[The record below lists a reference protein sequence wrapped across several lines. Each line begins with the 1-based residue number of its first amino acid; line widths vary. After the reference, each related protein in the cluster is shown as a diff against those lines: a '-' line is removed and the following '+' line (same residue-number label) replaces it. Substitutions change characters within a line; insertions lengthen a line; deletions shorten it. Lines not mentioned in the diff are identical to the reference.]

1 MTRTVVMWFRRD
13 LRLADLPALQAA
25 AADGANVVP
34 LFVVDPT
41 FARAGLARRAFM
53 AEALQALDDSAG
65 GALVYRHGK
74 PSSVVA
80 TLAAE
85 VGASAVYVSGD
96 HSPYGRARDAE
107 VARALDEAGTHLV
120 EVGTPYAVQPGAVV
134 KADGRP
140 YSVFSPFSRA
150 WRRHRWPEPGGVPE
164 VDWCG
169 APSVPCDGP
178 PDLPQVDID
187 FTGAGEAA
195 AHAQWEAFLPRI
207 ATYKEDRDL
216 PALDATSRL
225 SAALKWGL
233 VHPRQLLADLGTGEG
248 DESFATELAWREF
261 YADVVHHRPRG
272 GWENLD
278 RRMDAMP
285 VDTDEEARSR
295 MRRWAA
301 GLTGYPIVDAGMRQL
316 LATGWMHNRVRM
328 VVASFLVKDLHLPWQ
343 WGARYFMG
351 HLIDGDLASNSLG
364 WQWVAGTGTDAAPYF
379 RIFNPTTQGRRFDPE
394 GDYVRRW
401 VPELAAIKGAGV
413 HEPGLRRP
421 DDYPPPM
428 VDHRSERDEALLR
441 YRVVT
446 SGSR

>member
-1 MTRTVVMWFRRD
+1 M
-13 LRLADLPALQAA
+13 
-25 AADGANVVP
+25 
-34 LFVVDPT
+34 
-41 FARAGLARRAFM
+41 
-53 AEALQALDDSAG
+53 
-65 GALVYRHGK
+65 YRHGK

-216 PALDATSRL
+216 PALDGTSRL

-233 VHPRQLLADLGTGEG
+233 VHPRQLLADLGTRRRRRVLRQRVGLARVLRRRAAPPAP
-248 DESFATELAWREF
+248 ES
-261 YADVVHHRPRG
+261 G
-272 GWENLD
+272 GRTSTAEWT
-278 RRMDAMP
+278 RCRWTP
-285 VDTDEEARSR
+285 TTRARSR
-295 MRRWAA
+295 IEEVGGRAHRLPDRRRRHAPAAGHRVDAQPSAHGGGELPGQGPAPAVAVGRPTLHASPGRRRPGLEQPRLAVGGRHRHRCRALLPHLQPHHPRPAFRPRRRLRAPLGARAGGDRGAGGARAGRCAGPTIIRRRW
-301 GLTGYPIVDAGMRQL
+301 
-316 LATGWMHNRVRM
+316 
-328 VVASFLVKDLHLPWQ
+328 S
-343 WGARYFMG
+343 
-351 HLIDGDLASNSLG
+351 
-364 WQWVAGTGTDAAPYF
+364 
-379 RIFNPTTQGRRFDPE
+379 TT
-394 GDYVRRW
+394 
-401 VPELAAIKGAGV
+401 
-413 HEPGLRRP
+413 
-421 DDYPPPM
+421 
-428 VDHRSERDEALLR
+428 RSERDEALAPVPQR
-441 YRVVT
+441 HRWQSIAWT
-446 SGSR
+446 ANAHPPSADRPEGDRCSTNARPPS